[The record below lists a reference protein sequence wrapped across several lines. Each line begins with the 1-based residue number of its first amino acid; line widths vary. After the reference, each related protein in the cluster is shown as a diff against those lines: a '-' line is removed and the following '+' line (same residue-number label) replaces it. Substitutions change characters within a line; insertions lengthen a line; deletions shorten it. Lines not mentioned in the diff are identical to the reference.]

1 MRLFLM
7 IEGQEGVSWQ
17 QWTAIA
23 GTCEE
28 SALDGLFRSD
38 HYASTS
44 AYPLPALD
52 AWATLAA
59 LAAGTERIRLGTL
72 VSPATFRHPSVLAR
86 AVATVDH
93 VSDGRVELG
102 LGAGWME
109 LEHRAYGFPFP
120 AMSERLEL
128 FAEQLEIVKRQ
139 WTEDTFDFE
148 GRHYRLEGC
157 RALPKPLQ
165 RPHPPL
171 LVGGRGTRG
180 TVEPAIRFADE
191 YNTFY
196 ADAERCAR
204 IRARLDE
211 ACEREGRDPGSL
223 RLSLMTG
230 VVVGRDGADVERRA
244 SRLAER
250 LGRESWR
257 EIVAEPEW
265 IVGTVDEVADRLRE
279 LEAAGVTRLM
289 CQHLVHEDLEMV
301 ELLGRELQ
309 PAVA

>member
-7 IEGQEGVSWQ
+7 IEGQEGVTWE
-17 QWTAIA
+17 QWAAIA
-23 GTCEE
+23 RTCEE
-28 SALDGLFRSD
+28 SGLDGLFRSD

-44 AYPLPALD
+44 AYPLPSLD

-59 LAAGTERIRLGTL
+59 LAAVTERIRLGTL

-86 AVATVDH
+86 AIATVDH
-93 VSDGRVELG
+93 VSSGRVDLG

-139 WTEDTFDFE
+139 WTEDAFDFE
-148 GRHYRLEGC
+148 GRHYRLEDC

-165 RPHPPL
+165 QPHPPL

-180 TVEPAIRFADE
+180 TVEPAARFADE

-196 ADAERCAR
+196 SDAA
-204 IRARLDE
+204 
-211 ACEREGRDPGSL
+211 PS
-223 RLSLMTG
+223 
-230 VVVGRDGADVERRA
+230 
-244 SRLAER
+244 
-250 LGRESWR
+250 
-257 EIVAEPEW
+257 
-265 IVGTVDEVADRLRE
+265 
-279 LEAAGVTRLM
+279 
-289 CQHLVHEDLEMV
+289 
-301 ELLGRELQ
+301 
-309 PAVA
+309 